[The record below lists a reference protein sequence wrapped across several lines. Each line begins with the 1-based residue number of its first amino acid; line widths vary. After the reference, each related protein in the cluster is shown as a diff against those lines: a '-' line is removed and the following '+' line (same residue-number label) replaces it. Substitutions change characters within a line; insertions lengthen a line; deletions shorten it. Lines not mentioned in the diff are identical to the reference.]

1 MKLKAILILV
11 TMAATLIVAGGV
23 ALAVNKS
30 GDNGDNR
37 IIGTNG
43 KDRLSGG
50 QGDDLIRGRGAED
63 QIYGDSGEDEL
74 FGGRG
79 PDNIFGGRGP
89 DEVFG
94 GPGDDFINVLD
105 EKDNDEVECG
115 PGDSDEV
122 YADFD
127 DTVSPNPPAGTCE
140 KILRFTITRAGAGS
154 MGPMELSKLAS
165 GSKN

>member
-1 MKLKAILILV
+1 MRRV
-11 TMAATLIVAGGV
+11 TLLLTVMAAALLLASGV

-37 IIGTNG
+37 IIGTND

-50 QGDDLIRGRGAED
+50 QGDDLIRAQGAED
-63 QIYGDSGEDEL
+63 QVYGDSGQDEL
-74 FGGRG
+74 FGGG

-89 DEVFG
+89 DDVFG
-94 GPGDDFINVLD
+94 GDGDDFINVLD
-105 EKDNDEVECG
+105 EKGNDEVECG
-115 PGDSDEV
+115 PGDFDEV

-140 KILRFTITRAGAGS
+140 NIVKIDITSASAGT
-154 MGPMELSKLAS
+154 MGPKELSALAS
-165 GSKN
+165 ESKN

>member
-1 MKLKAILILV
+1 MKLKTILVLV

-30 GDNGDNR
+30 GDNRDNR

-43 KDRLSGG
+43 NDRLSGG
-50 QGDDLIRGRGAED
+50 QGDDLIRARGDED
-63 QIYGDSGEDEL
+63 QVYGDSGQDEL

-89 DEVFG
+89 DDVFG
-94 GPGDDFINVLD
+94 GDGDDFINVLD
-105 EKDNDEVECG
+105 EKDNDVVECG

-122 YADFD
+122 YADFG

-140 KILRFTITRAGAGS
+140 KILRFTITSASAGT
-154 MGPMELSKLAS
+154 MGPKELSELAS
-165 GSKN
+165 RSKN